1 MTTLE
6 MEIALM
12 GHLGVRRNVVVPNV
26 HWGISPSLHECD
38 LLCLTKSRLA
48 TEVEIKI
55 TKADLIKDKE
65 KNHNHTHPLIR
76 RTFFAVPQKLK
87 DIALTELDQR
97 FGVLI
102 VQQRYGRY
110 YVSELRKAKINT
122 KAKKWSDELYLK
134 LLHLGC
140 MRIMTLKKQ
149 LLKSKTNK

>member
-12 GHLGVRRNVVVPNV
+12 NHLGIRRNIVVPNV
-26 HWGISPSLHECD
+26 HWGIDYSLHECD

-55 TKADLIKDKE
+55 SKADLLKNKE
-65 KNHNHTHPLIR
+65 KNHNHSHPLIR
-76 RTFFAVPQKLK
+76 RTFFAVPEKLK
-87 DIALTELDQR
+87 DLAVEELDQR
-97 FGVLI
+97 FGVLS
-102 VQQRYGRY
+102 VTARHGRY
-110 YVSELRKAKINT
+110 YVREVRKAKINS
-122 KAKKWSDELYLK
+122 KAKKWSDDMYLK

-149 LLKSKTNK
+149 LLKSKKK